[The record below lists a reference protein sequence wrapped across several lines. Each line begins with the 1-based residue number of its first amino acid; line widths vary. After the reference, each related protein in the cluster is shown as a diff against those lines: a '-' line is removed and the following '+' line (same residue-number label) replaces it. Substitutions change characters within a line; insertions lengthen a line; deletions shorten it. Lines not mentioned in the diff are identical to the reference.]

1 MNMLFFRSEEALD
14 EWLALKNAPR
24 GAVFSI
30 PQLWNLSQLW
40 YHNRMST
47 EYHGRSMEEV
57 QKIFKAA
64 GLTSSFWIS

>member
-1 MNMLFFRSEEALD
+1 MLFFRSEEALNK
-14 EWLALKNAPR
+14 WLASRNAAR

-30 PQLWNLSQLW
+30 PQLWELSQLW